1 MAEVLNVNLRDSLG
15 KRRTRR
21 LRGAGLTPAVLYGH
35 GEANLSLA
43 IPSSE
48 VAAAVR
54 HGSRLVQ
61 LKGAVEEQAFIREMQ
76 WDVYGTQVMHLDLTR
91 VSEHERVRV
100 QVTIELRGEAPGV
113 KEGGVIEHILHDVQ
127 VECPVTA
134 IPERLQ
140 LSISGLNKGD
150 SLTVA
155 NLQLPAGVTVL
166 SPADLLVVQC
176 VEPAEEVEAAP
187 TSEGAEPE
195 LIGRKPAEEEEEGK

>member
-61 LKGAVEEQAFIREMQ
+61 LKGAVNEQAFIREMQ

-100 QVTIELRGEAPGV
+100 QVAIELRGEAPGV

-187 TSEGAEPE
+187 VSEGAEPE
-195 LIGRKPAEEEEEGK
+195 LIGRKPAEEEEEEK